1 MGRPALKLSGASS
14 ASGRQEM
21 SIPISDEAIGLLR
34 MIASKTQQGYE
45 QV

>member
-1 MGRPALKLSGASS
+1 MGRTALKMNGASS
-14 ASGRQEM
+14 ASRPQGR
-21 SIPISDEAIGLLR
+21 SIPITDEAIGLLR